1 MLAYG
6 FRCYTQAAR
15 LAVKQAQSI
24 EIAYLI
30 NGEVI
35 SVRRLSQRGEWRS
48 AASTFGLVVGMSTA
62 AALVVALALLAAH
75 RVVYGP
81 AYVGLWL
88 VIGAG
93 VAALAAT
100 RAAGRARTYN
110 IGAGIDDD
118 AFSAL
123 ALSLVRRTRAG
134 YRVALIPGFTGRIDG
149 GRVPLPVES
158 LAREA
163 GERLVEVPIEA
174 GGRAELTMGAATF
187 VVRSIPDSG
196 PAPVLPSGAARR
208 FVRRA
213 FLPLE
218 LAALA
223 SIFCAVPVGAQIG
236 EADMKSAIPSHA
248 TPWEI
253 EKALRAEAQT
263 QASALHQC
271 FDVLPISCQR
281 SGYVGV
287 GVSLSRE
294 GEIRS
299 HWIARST
306 YGAECPV
313 EQCMSDVVSNWFFE
327 PIPESIRVVL
337 PVQVLRTD
345 RPLPY
350 GPARA
355 AADLER
361 RSSRE
366 HASVEKKAQSSVN

>member
-1 MLAYG
+1 
-6 FRCYTQAAR
+6 

-35 SVRRLSQRGEWRS
+35 SVRRLSQRGEWRN
-48 AASTFGLVVGMSTA
+48 AASTFGLVAAMSTA
-62 AALVVALALLAAH
+62 AALLVALALLAAH

-81 AYVGLWL
+81 AYVALWL
-88 VIGAG
+88 AVGAIA
-93 VAALAAT
+93 AALAAS
-100 RAAGRARTYN
+100 RAAGRARTYQ
-110 IGAGIDDD
+110 IGADIDDD

-123 ALSLVRRTRAG
+123 AIPLVRRTREG
-134 YRVALIPGFTGRIDG
+134 YRIALIPGFTGRIEG
-149 GRVPLPVES
+149 GRASQPVET
-158 LAREA
+158 LARQA
-163 GERLVEVPIEA
+163 GDRLVEVPLEA
-174 GGRAELTMGAATF
+174 GARAELTLGAATF
-187 VVRSIPDSG
+187 VVRSIPDG
-196 PAPVLPSGAARR
+196 GAAPLLPAGAARR

-223 SIFCAVPVGAQIG
+223 SIFCAVRVGAQIG

-263 QASALHQC
+263 QAGALHQC

-361 RSSRE
+361 TSIREQSGLRE

>member
-1 MLAYG
+1 
-6 FRCYTQAAR
+6 
-15 LAVKQAQSI
+15 VKQAESI

-48 AASTFGLVVGMSTA
+48 AVSTFGLVVAMSAA
-62 AALVVALALLAAH
+62 AALVVALALQAAH

-81 AYVGLWL
+81 AYIALWFAIGVAVASL
-88 VIGAG
+88 AAARAARRARSYTIGAG
-93 VAALAAT
+93 L
-100 RAAGRARTYN
+100 
-110 IGAGIDDD
+110 DDD
-118 AFSAL
+118 AFAAAPL
-123 ALSLVRRTRAG
+123 PLVFRGRAG
-134 YRVALIPGFTGRIDG
+134 YRIALCAGFTGRIDG
-149 GRVPLPVES
+149 DRTSIPVES
-158 LAREA
+158 LAREVGA
-163 GERLVEVPIEA
+163 RFIEVPLEPGA
-174 GGRAELTMGAATF
+174 RAEVGSGATTF
-187 VVRSIPDSG
+187 VVRSLPEGDRG
-196 PAPVLPSGAARR
+196 PALPSGARRR

-218 LAALA
+218 LTALA
-223 SIFCAVPVGAQIG
+223 SIFCAVPVGSRIG
-236 EADMKSAIPSHA
+236 EGDMKSAIAAHA

-263 QASALHQC
+263 QASALHRC

-306 YGAECPV
+306 FGADCPV

-350 GPARA
+350 GAARA

-361 RSSRE
+361 SSARGQGPVDRRSSLEEPRE
-366 HASVEKKAQSSVN
+366 SSLN

>member
-1 MLAYG
+1 M
-6 FRCYTQAAR
+6 
-15 LAVKQAQSI
+15 KQAQSI

-35 SVRRLSQRGEWRS
+35 SVRRLSRRGEWRS
-48 AASTFGLVVGMSTA
+48 AASTFGLVAALSMA
-62 AALVVALALLAAH
+62 AALVVALVLVAAH

-81 AYVGLWL
+81 AYMSLWFA
-88 VIGAG
+88 IGAG
-93 VAALAAT
+93 VAALAAS
-100 RAAGRARTYN
+100 RAAGRARTYQ
-110 IGAGIDDD
+110 IGASIDDD
-118 AFSAL
+118 AFSAI
-123 ALSLVRRTRAG
+123 ALPLVRRTGAG
-134 YRVALIPGFTGRIDG
+134 YRIALISGFTGRIEG
-149 GRVPLPVES
+149 GRAPLPIES
-158 LAREA
+158 LAQQASQRP
-163 GERLVEVPIEA
+163 VEVPIEA
-174 GGRAELTMGAATF
+174 GDRVELSLGATTF
-187 VVRSIPDSG
+187 VVRSLDDAG
-196 PAPVLPSGAARR
+196 RAPLLPKGAVRR

-236 EADMKSAIPSHA
+236 EAEMKSAIPDHA
-248 TPWEI
+248 TPWEV

-263 QASALHQC
+263 QAAALHQC

-313 EQCMSDVVSNWFFE
+313 ERCMSEVVSNWFFE

-361 RSSRE
+361 SSLR
-366 HASVEKKAQSSVN
+366 AQGPVGKQPLSSLN

>member
-1 MLAYG
+1 M
-6 FRCYTQAAR
+6 
-15 LAVKQAQSI
+15 KQAQSI

-35 SVRRLSQRGEWRS
+35 SVRRLSRRGEWRC
-48 AASTFGLVVGMSTA
+48 AASAFGLVAAISTA
-62 AALVVALALLAAH
+62 AALLVALALLAAH

-81 AYVGLWL
+81 AYISLWL
-88 VIGAG
+88 AIGVG
-93 VAALAAT
+93 VAALAAA
-100 RAAGRARTYN
+100 RASGRARVYN
-110 IGAGIDDD
+110 IGAGIEDD

-123 ALSLVRRTRAG
+123 PMPLVRRTRAG
-134 YRVALIPGFTGRIDG
+134 YRIALGPGFTGRIDG
-149 GRVPLPVES
+149 DRAPLPVES
-158 LAREA
+158 LAREPGA
-163 GERLVEVPIEA
+163 RFVEVPVE
-174 GGRAELTMGAATF
+174 GGARADLTLGVATF
-187 VVRSIPDSG
+187 VVRGIPDSG
-196 PAPVLPSGAARR
+196 RVRAIPSDAARR

-213 FLPLE
+213 FLPIE
-218 LAALA
+218 VAALA

-236 EADMKSAIPSHA
+236 EADMKSAIPAYAS
-248 TPWEI
+248 PWEI

-263 QASALHQC
+263 QASTLHRC

-299 HWIARST
+299 QWITRST

-313 EQCMSDVVSNWFFE
+313 ERCMSDVVSNWFFE
-327 PIPESIRVVL
+327 AIPESIRVVL

-350 GPARA
+350 GRARA

-361 RSSRE
+361 SSIRERGSVDPRSS
-366 HASVEKKAQSSVN
+366 VEDKAQGRVVGRRDI

>member
-1 MLAYG
+1 M
-6 FRCYTQAAR
+6 
-15 LAVKQAQSI
+15 KKAQSI

-35 SVRRLSQRGEWRS
+35 SERRLSQRGEWRS
-48 AASTFGLVVGMSTA
+48 AASTFGLVVAMSTA
-62 AALVVALALLAAH
+62 AALVVALVLQGAH

-81 AYVGLWL
+81 AYVGLWI
-88 VIGAG
+88 VIGLG
-93 VAALAAT
+93 VAALAAS
-100 RAAGRARTYN
+100 RAAGRARAYS

-123 ALSLVRRTRAG
+123 AFPLVRRTRAG
-134 YRVALIPGFTGRIDG
+134 YRIALIPGFTGRIDG
-149 GRVPLPVES
+149 ERAPLPLES

-163 GERLVEVPIEA
+163 GNRLVDVPLEPGA
-174 GGRAELTMGAATF
+174 RAELTLGATTF
-187 VVRSIPDSG
+187 VIRSVPDSG
-196 PAPVLPSGAARR
+196 RSPALPSGAARR
-208 FVRRA
+208 FVRRT

-218 LAALA
+218 LAAVA

-313 EQCMSDVVSNWFFE
+313 EQCMSDVVSSWFFE

-355 AADLER
+355 AADFE
-361 RSSRE
+361 RSSFRE
-366 HASVEKKAQSSVN
+366 HASVENVEKKAQSSVN

>member
-1 MLAYG
+1 
-6 FRCYTQAAR
+6 

-30 NGEVI
+30 NGEVS
-35 SVRRLSQRGEWRS
+35 SVRRLSRRGEWHS
-48 AASTFGLVVGMSTA
+48 AAFTFGLVFTMSAA

-81 AYVGLWL
+81 AYVALWL

-93 VAALAAT
+93 AASLAAA
-100 RAAGRARTYN
+100 RAIERARSYH

-118 AFSAL
+118 AFAAQPL
-123 ALSLVRRTRAG
+123 PLVYRGRAG
-134 YRVALIPGFTGRIDG
+134 YRIALVPGFTGRIEG
-149 GRVPLPVES
+149 EGMREALPVES
-158 LAREA
+158 LARE
-163 GERLVEVPIEA
+163 GDGRRVEVPLQA
-174 GGRAELTMGAATF
+174 GARAELTLGPATF
-187 VVRSIPDSG
+187 VIRNVPDAG
-196 PAPVLPSGAARR
+196 RAPVLPSGAARR

-223 SIFCAVPVGAQIG
+223 SLFCAVPVGAQIA
-236 EADMKSAIPSHA
+236 EADMKSAIPARA

-253 EKALRAEAQT
+253 EKMLRAEAQT
-263 QASALHQC
+263 QAQALHAC

-281 SGYVGV
+281 PGYVGV

-306 YGAECPV
+306 YGADCPV
-313 EQCMSDVVSNWFFE
+313 EQCMSDVVSSWFFE

-355 AADLER
+355 AADFE
-361 RSSRE
+361 RSSVRDRTL
-366 HASVEKKAQSSVN
+366 VQKKAPPSSVN

>member
-1 MLAYG
+1 
-6 FRCYTQAAR
+6 

-24 EIAYLI
+24 EITYLI

-48 AASTFGLVVGMSTA
+48 AASAFGLCAAMSTA
-62 AALVVALALLAAH
+62 AAVVVALALVVAH

-81 AYVGLWL
+81 AYVALWL
-88 VIGAG
+88 VIGVG
-93 VAALAAT
+93 VASLAAV
-100 RAAGRARTYN
+100 RAAARARAYN

-123 ALSLVRRTRAG
+123 ALPLVRRTRAG
-134 YRVALIPGFTGRIDG
+134 YRVALVPGFTGRIDG
-149 GRVPLPVES
+149 DRAPLPVES

-163 GERLVEVPIEA
+163 GARLCEVPLEP
-174 GGRAELTMGAATF
+174 GCRAELNMGAATF
-187 VVRSIPDSG
+187 VVRSIPDVGSP
-196 PAPVLPSGAARR
+196 PALPAGAARR

-223 SIFCAVPVGAQIG
+223 SIFCAVRVGAQIG
-236 EADMKSAIPSHA
+236 EAEMKSAIASHA
-248 TPWEI
+248 TPWEV

-263 QASALHQC
+263 QAAALHQC

-313 EQCMSDVVSNWFFE
+313 EQCMSEVVANWFFE

-361 RSSRE
+361 SSLR
-366 HASVEKKAQSSVN
+366 AQGPVEKKPQSSVN